1 MLTVVLGLSTAVLW
15 GVPDVP
21 LAVAVRRIGP
31 TAVLAGSLILGT
43 LLIAPV
49 GLFID
54 FPGLTERGLL
64 LAALDGLLMAAA
76 YGIAYNA
83 FARCPISIV
92 TPIISCEGAAAAAI
106 AIAFG
111 ERPGIEMAVLL
122 VIAVIGVVLVGTS
135 GRTGARVSGPGVW
148 FAVTAAVLWGFILYL
163 GGPVTDELGVFW
175 GFLIVRTFASLAMVP
190 FLLRRDIRTGIRSEP
205 WRILIWAAGDTGGNL
220 CYFAAAASG
229 PVALAGVLA
238 AQFALFGTLAG
249 VIGLGERLKVHQW
262 VGVGVVVAA
271 VTGIAAVTA

>member
-1 MLTVVLGLSTAVLW
+1 MLTVFLGLSTAVLW
-15 GVPDVP
+15 GLPDVP
-21 LAVAVRRIGP
+21 LAVAVRRVGP
-31 TAVLAGSLILGT
+31 TAVLAGSLIIGT

-54 FPGLTERGLL
+54 FPGLTQRGLL
-64 LAALDGLLMAAA
+64 LAAFDGLLMAAA

-83 FARCPISIV
+83 FARCPISVV
-92 TPIISCEGAAAAAI
+92 TPIISCEGAAAAVI

-111 ERPGIEMAVLL
+111 ERLGIEMAVLL
-122 VIAVIGVVLVGTS
+122 AIAVLGVVLVGTA
-135 GRTGARVSGPGVW
+135 GRAGARVSGSGVS
-148 FAVTAAVLWGFILYL
+148 FAVTAAALWGFILYL

-190 FLLRRDIRTGIRSEP
+190 FLLRADIRSGIRSEP
-205 WRILIWAAGDTGGNL
+205 WRILIWAGGDTLGNL

-249 VIGLGERLKVHQW
+249 VIGLGERLKTHQW
-262 VGVGVVVAA
+262 IGVGVVVAA

>member
-15 GVPDVP
+15 GAPGVP

-76 YGIAYNA
+76 YGITYNA
-83 FARCPISIV
+83 FARCPISVV

-122 VIAVIGVVLVGTS
+122 VIAVLGVVLVGTA
-135 GRTGARVSGPGVW
+135 GRTGARVSGSGVS
-148 FAVTAAVLWGFILYL
+148 FAVTAALAVGLRALPRRRRSPTSSACSG
-163 GGPVTDELGVFW
+163 
-175 GFLIVRTFASLAMVP
+175 ASSSSARSPRMVMVP
-190 FLLRRDIRTGIRSEP
+190 FLLRPDIRSGIRSEP

-220 CYFAAAASG
+220 CYFAGGGLRPGGARRR
-229 PVALAGVLA
+229 AGGAVR
-238 AQFALFGTLAG
+238 G
-249 VIGLGERLKVHQW
+249 VRHAW
-262 VGVGVVVAA
+262 PA
-271 VTGIAAVTA
+271 

>member
-1 MLTVVLGLSTAVLW
+1 LLTVILGLGTALLW
-15 GVPDVP
+15 GLPDVP

-49 GLFID
+49 GLLVEPHD
-54 FPGLTERGLL
+54 VTGRGLL
-64 LAALDGLLMAAA
+64 LAVVDGLLMTAA

-83 FARCPISIV
+83 FARCPISVV
-92 TPIISCEGAAAAAI
+92 TPIVSCEGAAAAAI

-111 ERPGIEMAVLL
+111 ERPGIALAGLLLVAVL
-122 VIAVIGVVLVGTS
+122 GVVLVGTS
-135 GRTGARVSGPGVW
+135 GRTGARVSGSGLS
-148 FAVTAAVLWGFILYL
+148 FAVVAALIWGFVLFL

-175 GFLIVRTFASLAMVP
+175 GFLIVRTIASVAMMP
-190 FLLRRDIRTGIRSEP
+190 FLLRPGIRSGIRSEP
-205 WRILIWAAGDTGGNL
+205 WRLLIWAVGDTGGNL
-220 CYFAAAASG
+220 CYFAAVASG

-249 VIGLGERLKVHQW
+249 VIGLGERLKPHQW
-262 VGVGVVVAA
+262 AGVGIVLAA
-271 VTGIAAVTA
+271 ISGIAAIAS

>member
-1 MLTVVLGLSTAVLW
+1 MSPTSRSPSRCAG
-15 GVPDVP
+15 
-21 LAVAVRRIGP
+21 IGP

-135 GRTGARVSGPGVW
+135 CGWDRGAGIGPRRVVRGHGGGAVGLHPLPRRAGHGRTRRVLGLPLSSARSPRWRWSRSCCGATSERAS
-148 FAVTAAVLWGFILYL
+148 AASRG
-163 GGPVTDELGVFW
+163 
-175 GFLIVRTFASLAMVP
+175 ASC
-190 FLLRRDIRTGIRSEP
+190 
-205 WRILIWAAGDTGGNL
+205 IWAAGDTGGSVPSRH
-220 CYFAAAASG
+220 FAAAASG